1 MTIIS
6 IIITVIII
14 IIHLATDITSTIAIF
29 IDIGIS
35 MIAVVSIPTIT
46 VMTLNYY
53 DYCLLFF
60 AMLRC

>member
-14 IIHLATDITSTIAIF
+14 IIHLASVITSTIAIF

-35 MIAVVSIPTIT
+35 MIAVVSIPIIT
-46 VMTLNYY
+46 VMMLNYY